1 MGIDYGRGLTN
12 IDTDTGI
19 RFGVIS
25 QNEVLQAWC
34 DSSEPE
40 YGEPHC
46 PKCGNECCEY
56 DDEKHGDY
64 LNLNTGYRSNAE
76 YGCESCELYLDSED
90 TFGEPIAHKYSSDN
104 YECEQSYDSGDIFIL
119 KSPFYTK
126 CGFCSPCAP
135 GAGYLLSQ
143 DSEDCKAY
151 CFGVDWFEDGQIPY
165 DIYSV
170 ADDSLIYNFKGK

>member
-1 MGIDYGRGLTN
+1 MGIDYGLGKTN

-34 DSSEPE
+34 DSSESVYPDIE
-40 YGEPHC
+40 HDADCENSDNSDYC
-46 PKCGNECCEY
+46 NCG
-56 DDEKHGDY
+56 DM
-64 LNLNTGYRSNAE
+64 L
-76 YGCESCELYLDSED
+76 
-90 TFGEPIAHKYSSDN
+90 EPIAHKYSSDN

-151 CFGVDWFEDGQIPY
+151 CFGVDWFEDGQTPY

-170 ADDSLIYNFKGK
+170 ADDSLVYNFKGK